1 MWIDPE
7 HLRLY
12 AQRDWSRP
20 ETLARK
26 DRAAM
31 SVGERVAM
39 AIALYEA
46 ARATR
51 PGWPTDQDRLRDLEH
66 HLRMN
71 RLLDKAA
78 HAFPR

>member
-1 MWIDPE
+1 MPLDPE
-7 HLRLY
+7 HLRAY
-12 AQRDWSRP
+12 ARREWSRP
-20 ETLARK
+20 QALARR
-26 DRAAM
+26 DRANM
-31 SVGERVAM
+31 TVHERVAM

-71 RLLDKAA
+71 RLLDQAA